1 MSHLV
6 LVGRIQ
12 LVPRLWVVLLVPEA
26 EKNNKKN
33 RFRAS
38 TVKRAGEDTNDRR
51 LVKKAALDVEK
62 GDVGRERWRQ
72 NKIKQKFGG
81 RQKGDYGM
89 TRAEPSDLAAI

>member
-26 EKNNKKN
+26 EKYKK

-38 TVKRAGEDTNDRR
+38 TVKRAGEDKNDRR
-51 LVKKAALDVEK
+51 LVKKAALDAEK

-72 NKIKQKFGG
+72 NKMKQKFGG

-89 TRAEPSDLAAI
+89 TRTEPSDLAAI